1 MERMDVSSSVCNTK
15 NQKFSKERDVGE
27 GENRIDN
34 LADAIVQ
41 HILSFFPTKD
51 AAKTSILSNRWK
63 YLWLSVPVL
72 DFHDGAYHFT
82 DAEEPPHKR
91 KLFMDFVER
100 VLLLREPSTITN
112 FSLACNVLS
121 DSSRI
126 TTWISAA
133 VKHKVQILTLI
144 RIVFPDDHSAQ
155 KLFKVCSILEELYL
169 IFCSWENVK
178 AVCISSPKI
187 QKLYIQEKDTS
198 YCTDT
203 DDEDGENNS
212 VDQNNDSD
220 NESDNIDDQNS
231 PVYLNDD
238 IDDVHSSDEQS
249 DDADD
254 QCDSDGCQFAVFGT
268 SLKYF
273 SYMGDF
279 VHDCH
284 IQDSSSIVEAHLQA
298 YNGDRKIGYRALKL
312 LRGLSNAKSLK
323 LDDNAVESLADADEL
338 LDHLPMFY
346 NLTHIHIDWV
356 VLIYKQQ
363 REALLTILR
372 KSPCLSSLKFEGL
385 SFKFCYSGTYDWTL
399 DPVPGCFLTHLKTI
413 EISMFN
419 GSEIELLAVKILLKS
434 ATVLEKMVI
443 SFNPWEFE
451 DTDGLKKQQE
461 VQEQILSFP
470 RGSSSCLI
478 AISCPPKKNKTI
490 EFC

>member
-1 MERMDVSSSVCNTK
+1 
-15 NQKFSKERDVGE
+15 
-27 GENRIDN
+27 
-34 LADAIVQ
+34 
-41 HILSFFPTKD
+41 
-51 AAKTSILSNRWK
+51 
-63 YLWLSVPVL
+63 
-72 DFHDGAYHFT
+72 
-82 DAEEPPHKR
+82 
-91 KLFMDFVER
+91 MDFVER

-112 FSLACNVLS
+112 FSLTCNVLS

-133 VKHKVQILTLI
+133 VKHKVQVLNIRLYKIGEPFMLPSCLFNCESLQELHLNMFNLLELPSFVSFSNLKILTLI

-169 IFCSWENVK
+169 ILCSWENVK

-187 QKLYIQEKDTS
+187 QKLYIQEKDPS

-203 DDEDGENNS
+203 GDEDGENNS

-220 NESDNIDDQNS
+220 NESDNIDGQNS
-231 PVYLNDD
+231 PVYVNDD
-238 IDDVHSSDEQS
+238 IDDVYSSDEQS

-312 LRGLSNAKSLK
+312 LWGLSNAKSLE

-346 NLTHIHIDWV
+346 SLTHIHIDWV
-356 VLIYKQQ
+356 VLIHKEQ
-363 REALLTILR
+363 REAQLTILR

-385 SFKFCYSGTYDWTL
+385 SCMLCYSGTYDWTL

-419 GSEIELLAVKILLKS
+419 GSEIELLAIKILLKS
-434 ATVLEKMVI
+434 ATILEKMVI
-443 SFNPWEFE
+443 SFNPWQFE
-451 DTDGLKKQQE
+451 DADGLKKQQE

-478 AISCPPKKNKTI
+478 AISCPPKKKKTI

>member
-1 MERMDVSSSVCNTK
+1 MERMDVSSSLCNTK
-15 NQKFSKERDVGE
+15 NQKFSNERDVGE

-63 YLWLSVPVL
+63 YLWLSVPDL

-133 VKHKVQILTLI
+133 VKHKVQLHLNMFNLLELPSFVSFSNLKILTLI

-198 YCTDT
+198 Y
-203 DDEDGENNS
+203 
-212 VDQNNDSD
+212 
-220 NESDNIDDQNS
+220 
-231 PVYLNDD
+231 Y
-238 IDDVHSSDEQS
+238 
-249 DDADD
+249 
-254 QCDSDGCQFAVFGT
+254 GCQFAVFGT

-284 IQDSSSIVEAHLQA
+284 IQDSSSIVEAHLQG

-312 LRGLSNAKSLK
+312 LRRLSNAKSLK
-323 LDDNAVESLADADEL
+323 LDDNAVE
-338 LDHLPMFY
+338 
-346 NLTHIHIDWV
+346 
-356 VLIYKQQ
+356 
-363 REALLTILR
+363 
-372 KSPCLSSLKFEGL
+372 L
-385 SFKFCYSGTYDWTL
+385 SFMFWYSGTYDWTL

-419 GSEIELLAVKILLKS
+419 GSEIEILAVKILLKS
-434 ATVLEKMVI
+434 ATVLEKMVV

-451 DTDGLKKQQE
+451 DADGLKKQQE
-461 VQEQILSFP
+461 IQEQILSFP

-478 AISCPPKKNKTI
+478 AISCPPKKKKTI
-490 EFC
+490 EFCYPF